1 MLRFQLPA
9 CAGHLQGETGQRA
22 RVLSCCG
29 DWNEG
34 AVEQRHVS
42 PEASGQRHAADGGVL
57 RRQEMRVM
65 AALLAQ
71 ERLTVF
77 CIFCAF
83 SFLFLKKMLLWPP
96 SVSRMCVYSRTLP
109 SPLAWQW
116 SAASLGPTGSPG
128 LPGGGLGALHRSS
141 SCAFIS
147 LRAGGASR
155 DEGRV

>member
-83 SFLFLKKMLLWPP
+83 SFLFLKKN
-96 SVSRMCVYSRTLP
+96 
-109 SPLAWQW
+109 
-116 SAASLGPTGSPG
+116 
-128 LPGGGLGALHRSS
+128 ALV
-141 SCAFIS
+141 AT
-147 LRAGGASR
+147 
-155 DEGRV
+155 